1 MKANLSMEILMF
13 LFLQVSGGDTVNNIT
28 SVVYQ
33 NLTTT
38 SAILEA
44 SSLSNANSITTGSYL
59 QIPINCSCGDPTVS
73 SDYGLFLTYVV
84 AAGKAGNVS
93 GIASDY
99 NTTQE
104 LLKQYNPNV
113 VWDNSQPNQIAFIP
127 VTGIQISTKHILGL
141 KLYWRYLSM
150 LLHCCLKP
158 KH

>member
-1 MKANLSMEILMF
+1 MEILMF
-13 LFLQVSGGDTVNNIT
+13 LFLQVSGGDTVDNIT

-38 SAILEA
+38 SAIVEA
-44 SSLSNANSITTGSYL
+44 SSLSNANSITSGSYL

-127 VTGIQISTKHILGL
+127 VTGIYPDVHQAYCRVQIILAIL
-141 KLYWRYLSM
+141 INASS
-150 LLHCCLKP
+150 LLLEP
-158 KH
+158 

>member
-1 MKANLSMEILMF
+1 MAILMF
-13 LFLQVSGGDTVNNIT
+13 LFLQVSGADTVNNIS
-28 SVVYQ
+28 SVIYQ
-33 NLTTT
+33 NLTTP

-44 SSLSNANSITTGSYL
+44 SSSGSYL

-127 VTGIQISTKHILGL
+127 VTGIQMSTKHIYFRSQSILAIL
-141 KLYWRYLSM
+141 INAASS
-150 LLHCCLKP
+150 LLLEP
-158 KH
+158 